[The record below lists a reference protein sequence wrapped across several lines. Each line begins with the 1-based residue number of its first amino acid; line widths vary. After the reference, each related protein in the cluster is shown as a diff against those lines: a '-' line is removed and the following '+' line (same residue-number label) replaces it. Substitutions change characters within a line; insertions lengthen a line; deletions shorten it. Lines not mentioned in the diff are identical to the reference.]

1 MAVSSVAYRVV
12 VRAAKSRV
20 ASGEPVED
28 VVKSYTRLSDEQR
41 ERLFEELPVKKQET
55 GGTGK
60 KQ

>member
-20 ASGEPVED
+20 AAGEPVED

>member
-20 ASGEPVED
+20 AAGEPVED

-41 ERLFEELPVKKQET
+41 ERLFEELPVKKQGA